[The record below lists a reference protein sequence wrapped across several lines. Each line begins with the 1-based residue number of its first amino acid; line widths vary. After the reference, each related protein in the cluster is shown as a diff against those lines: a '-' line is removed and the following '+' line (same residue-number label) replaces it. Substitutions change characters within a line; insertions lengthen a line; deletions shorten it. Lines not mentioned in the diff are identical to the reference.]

1 MCKPVG
7 IHSPVLFDA
16 VILKQGRKFPGQYID
31 FASLPRLFPLG
42 RDILECQSYLKLV
55 ITRKRIA

>member
-16 VILKQGRKFPGQYID
+16 VILKRGRKFPGQCID

-42 RDILECQSYLKLV
+42 RDVLDEKNFYVQGV
-55 ITRKRIA
+55 TT